1 MPPTTWQMWAR
12 LAARWTWDWQPRLLT
27 FAGEDDVEM
36 TIVVTCGRNEYLV
49 GGLNH
54 LDGV

>member
-1 MPPTTWQMWAR
+1 MWAR

-36 TIVVTCGRNEYLV
+36 TIVVTCGGNEYLV